1 VPRSDTFQFNEWL
14 EKDYKPTTVDPEA
27 QRLHYIDV
35 FARLQ
40 QACHYNSKVAGWWK
54 KDQAVINNVPP
65 ELKKYAQALVVL
77 AKLDLQ
83 HSELSEATEGYR
95 KGLMDDHLPHRPM
108 IEVEL
113 ADAIIRILDLSGWL
127 GLDIGGAIME
137 KLAYNQQRADHKE
150 ENREKAGG
158 KVI

>member
-1 VPRSDTFQFNEWL
+1 MEDNQDTPDLQIS
-14 EKDYKPTTVDPEA
+14 PE
-27 QRLHYIDV
+27 RPLWDHYIHIINLV
-35 FARLQ
+35 QRK
-40 QACHYNSKVAGWWK
+40 CHHNSKVAGWWK
-54 KDQAVINNVPP
+54 KDQAVIDAVPP

-77 AKLDLQ
+77 SKLDLQ

-95 KGLMDDHLPHRPM
+95 KGLMDDHLPYRPM

-113 ADAIIRILDLSGWL
+113 ADAVIRILDLSGWL

-150 ENREKAGG
+150 ENRDKAGG

>member
-1 VPRSDTFQFNEWL
+1 MEDN
-14 EKDYKPTTVDPEA
+14 YKAELD
-27 QRLHYIDV
+27 QYIHIIN
-35 FARLQ
+35 RLQ
-40 QACHYNSKVAGWWK
+40 RACHYNSQAAGWWK
-54 KDQAVINNVPP
+54 KDQAVIKAVPP

-113 ADAIIRILDLSGWL
+113 ADAVIRILDLSGWL
-127 GLDIGGAIME
+127 GLDTGGAIME